1 MLTRQ
6 QLVLA
11 IPCAQ
16 ALLQYGTHP
25 QKYANYSPNMDE
37 GAAAQYEGSI
47 GLTFILP
54 LKRLFSF
61 LSLLKQWCTTHTSRR
76 TCALGITISTRTG

>member
-6 QLVLA
+6 QLMLA
-11 IPCAQ
+11 TPCAQ
-16 ALLQYGTHP
+16 ALFQYGTHP
-25 QKYANYSPNMDE
+25 QKYANDSPNVDE

-61 LSLLKQWCTTHTSRR
+61 LAVSKHWCATRTSRR
-76 TCALGITISTRTG
+76 TCALGVIISTRTS

>member
-6 QLVLA
+6 QLMLA
-11 IPCAQ
+11 ILCAQ
-16 ALLQYGTHP
+16 ELLQYGTHP
-25 QKYANYSPNMDE
+25 QKYANDSRNVDE
-37 GAAAQYEGSI
+37 GAAVQYEGSI

-61 LSLLKQWCTTHTSRR
+61 LAVSKHWCATRTSRR
-76 TCALGITISTRTG
+76 TCALGVIISTRTS